1 MAVNRMDWFPWKR
14 TVVGG
19 SQSFLGTALLGPSR
33 GSERRSSLIGRRPE
47 GVATPDTNENK
58 KKMMMNKNKKKKK
71 KIEKKKTPIGGQV
84 FFLLHHLQR
93 RLVNRRSPK
102 PSFFFLFIFLKKNFS
117 FFLAVTPKNVDF
129 ELLRAVV
136 VFVCFRLDA
145 NGSRFDSIRFVF
157 FLLAKGDSLY
167 RRASSTRSKLG
178 KNSVRLGRPW

>member
-1 MAVNRMDWFPWKR
+1 METDRRRWQPIVSRDGSLGTVAWKR
-14 TVVGG
+14 APLVVDWPP
-19 SQSFLGTALLGPSR
+19 AR
-33 GSERRSSLIGRRPE
+33 RRRHARHEREQKEDDDEQEEEEEDRKEEDAHWRAG
-47 GVATPDTNENK
+47 
-58 KKMMMNKNKKKKK
+58 
-71 KIEKKKTPIGGQV
+71 

-157 FLLAKGDSLY
+157 FFA
-167 RRASSTRSKLG
+167 G
-178 KNSVRLGRPW
+178 KR